1 MWAVRARPH
10 DSGMTTSKRLLR
22 TLALTATALG
32 ALTLTACGTEGAAGK
47 PAATAAPAAAPAAVT
62 ASPSPRMLSGKDL
75 ERHPDPTVRAQAIAV
90 RITNTCAPGTAPELP
105 ALPAVSKVAETVPGT
120 PADAEPPTPA
130 DAPVPLPTDL
140 PEPPGPEATVSYD
153 EVPLNEVDRCA
164 ADAHA
169 GRVRAAFATG
179 APADEAALRKALAG
193 ADYLPD
199 SVHRMPGDGALRVR
213 IDLRDLSPNDN
224 LALEVTATAGGVRVD
239 AFGAPVAGGPEIT
252 AIRRAGR
259 S

>member
-10 DSGMTTSKRLLR
+10 DSGMPTPKRLLK
-22 TLALTATALG
+22 TVALTAAALG
-32 ALTLTACGTEGAAGK
+32 ALTLTACGTQGAAGT
-47 PAATAAPAAAPAAVT
+47 PSSAALSAAPSAT
-62 ASPSPRMLSGKDL
+62 PSPRMLSGEEL
-75 ERHPDPTVRAQAIAV
+75 ERHPDPIVRAQAIAI
-90 RITNTCAPGTAPELP
+90 RITNTCAPGTAMELP
-105 ALPAVSKVAETVPGT
+105 PLPAVSKLAETVPGT
-120 PADAEPPTPA
+120 PADEEPPTPA

-169 GRVRAAFATG
+169 DRVRAAFTGG

-193 ADYLPD
+193 ADYLPEN
-199 SVHRMPGDGALRVR
+199 VHRMPGDGPLRVR
-213 IDLRDLSPNDN
+213 VDLRDLSPNDN

-252 AIRRAGR
+252 DIRRADR